1 MYIHEAVA
9 LAVKTGGYMTR
20 PFFAEALHIEPT
32 NLPERCILHA
42 KGKSPLSPVAAG
54 SKGLDVGQVD
64 RYQRRMGGVKYLMEN
79 WRFFLWLFIGSLTG
93 QIIVRLLLL

>member
-42 KGKSPLSPVAAG
+42 KGRAPCPRWQPGAE
-54 SKGLDVGQVD
+54 D
-64 RYQRRMGGVKYLMEN
+64 
-79 WRFFLWLFIGSLTG
+79 LTADDWMVTKEG
-93 QIIVRLLLL
+93 WEE